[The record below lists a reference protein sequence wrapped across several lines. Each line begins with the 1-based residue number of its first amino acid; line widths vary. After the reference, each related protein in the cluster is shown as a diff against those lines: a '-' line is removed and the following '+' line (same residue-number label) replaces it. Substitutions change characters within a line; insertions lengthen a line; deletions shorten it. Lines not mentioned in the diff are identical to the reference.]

1 MGIGGRRTWA
11 TAFLGRQIRHRVAF
25 MRHEEFDV
33 EAFWRNKTTK
43 GWVVCLSRIVNR
55 REQREFRNVLATT
68 ADKAIAT
75 AKRNC
80 LWKGKKIYGSA
91 RLAGP
96 RDLGATEC
104 WNPKP
109 KQWEKFT

>member
-1 MGIGGRRTWA
+1 M
-11 TAFLGRQIRHRVAF
+11 
-25 MRHEEFDV
+25 
-33 EAFWRNKTTK
+33 
-43 GWVVCLSRIVNR
+43 
-55 REQREFRNVLATT
+55 ATT

-104 WNPKP
+104 WNPKT